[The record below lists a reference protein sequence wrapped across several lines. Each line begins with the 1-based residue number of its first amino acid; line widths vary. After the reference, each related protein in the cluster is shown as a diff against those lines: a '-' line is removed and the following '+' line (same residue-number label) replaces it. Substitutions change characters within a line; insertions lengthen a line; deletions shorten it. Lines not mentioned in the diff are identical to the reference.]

1 MTTKTLD
8 QKLEKIKADP
18 NCGEFIL
25 ADAKDADMAYG
36 VAAPGQ
42 SPEHHS
48 GEARFRSLEEYR
60 ECIRQVVRQGIVDIM
75 LVSAHTSSILTINEG
90 IFEGSTVTP
99 AARANDTTDIHV
111 VRGGTYATQPSA
123 PFQTTTIDHIQC
135 GRAECTPDE
144 RERGANL
151 GLYSVTFN
159 NDLDLDRRTL
169 EAYKEFRLEAEAK
182 SFRHFLEVFDPN
194 APRSR
199 IDPKLLGGFVNDMI
213 VRMLAGVPAASRPIF
228 IKMAYHG
235 PRFTEELAAYDPTLV
250 IGVLGGSSGTTFDAF
265 SLLADAQKHGAR
277 AALFGR
283 KINNAEHQLAFVEML
298 RCVAD
303 GELSPEEAV
312 HAYHGV
318 LQGLDIKPQ
327 RCLDDDLKLTDPCF
341 SYGGSVTTVT
351 VDGARSKRPLDGNR
365 TAAVAADRRPRGPS
379 PDLAGMSSAERLAYH
394 RARLKG
400 RGAR

>member
-8 QKLEKIKADP
+8 QKLEKIRADHG
-18 NCGEFIL
+18 CGEFIL

-36 VAAPGQ
+36 IAAPGR

-75 LVSAHTSSILTINEG
+75 LMSAHTNSLLTINEG
-90 IFEGSTVTP
+90 VFEGSAVTP

-111 VRGGTYATQPSA
+111 VRGGAYAVQPSA

-159 NDLDLDRRTL
+159 NDPELDRRTL

-194 APRSR
+194 AARSR
-199 IDPKLLGGFVNDMI
+199 IDPKSLGGFVNDMI

-235 PRFTEELAAYDPTLV
+235 PRFTEELAGYDPTLV
-250 IGVLGGSSGTTFDAF
+250 IGVLGGSSGTTYDAF
-265 SLLADAQKHGAR
+265 RLLADAQTHGAR
-277 AALFGR
+277 AALYGR
-283 KINNAEHQLAFVEML
+283 KINNAEHQLAFIEML
-298 RCVAD
+298 RRVAD

-327 RCLDDDLKLTDPCF
+327 RPLEDDLKLTDASF
-341 SYGGSVTTVT
+341 SYGGSATTVT
-351 VDGARSKRPLDGNR
+351 VNGARAERPSGSNGPNIVS
-365 TAAVAADRRPRGPS
+365 AGRRPRGPL
-379 PDLAGMSSAERLAYH
+379 PDLAGMTSAERLAYH

-400 RGAR
+400 QRVR